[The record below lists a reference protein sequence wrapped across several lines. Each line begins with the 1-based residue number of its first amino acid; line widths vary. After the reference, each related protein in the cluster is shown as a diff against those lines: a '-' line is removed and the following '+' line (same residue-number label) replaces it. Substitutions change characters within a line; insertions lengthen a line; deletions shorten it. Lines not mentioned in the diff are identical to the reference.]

1 MKKMKMTNK
10 GMSADDDDDNDLDDI
25 DGAFAPKVN
34 GKRVP
39 RVDPNDKKP
48 SKSII
53 WRRRE
58 RKLRFAIRKMIKTQ
72 IFYWT
77 VIILVFL
84 NALCAAVEHYNQ
96 PAWLSNFLVY
106 TEITFLCTFIV
117 EMLIKMYGLGKHLYL
132 RSSFNKFD
140 CVVIFGSVFELILTQ
155 INPEQSYGISILRSL
170 RLLRVFKVTK

>member
-1 MKKMKMTNK
+1 M
-10 GMSADDDDDNDLDDI
+10 
-25 DGAFAPKVN
+25 N
-34 GKRVP
+34 GKRVT

-96 PAWLSNFLVY
+96 PEWLSNFL
-106 TEITFLCTFIV
+106 
-117 EMLIKMYGLGKHLYL
+117 G
-132 RSSFNKFD
+132 
-140 CVVIFGSVFELILTQ
+140 
-155 INPEQSYGISILRSL
+155 IN
-170 RLLRVFKVTK
+170 

>member
-1 MKKMKMTNK
+1 LLKT
-10 GMSADDDDDNDLDDI
+10 

-48 SKSII
+48 PKSII

-58 RKLRFAIRKMIKTQ
+58 RKIRFAIRKMIKTQ

-84 NALCAAVEHYNQ
+84 NAACAAVEHYNQ
-96 PAWLSNFLVY
+96 PQWLSNFLGLFFFDLIILTPVSINSLNFVQMLVY

-140 CVVIFGSVFELILTQ
+140 CVVSLIL
-155 INPEQSYGISILRSL
+155 
-170 RLLRVFKVTK
+170 